1 MMNIKFLKSGL
12 IVALGMVVIVT
23 LVHAATPV
31 RLKDTGNKHNLSN
44 WGSGNIKAV
53 GTTLKDTE
61 VCIYCHAPHNADST
75 VVPLWG
81 HKDTAFIGY
90 SMAKS
95 TNVNPSNPSWVD
107 SQPTGISKKC
117 LSCHDGTVAIGALIS
132 GDIAMT
138 SLTDRL
144 NPDGTLKPYNP
155 VSTHDHATRPG
166 YIGKD
171 LRGGH
176 VISFKYDS
184 AFTNNSSSAKL
195 IYRANMSVADQKS
208 MFDGDGKMQCHSCHD
223 PHTDW
228 CDDGNP
234 PGTVGGDPL
243 WRKPCA
249 NVGGKN
255 NSNATVCAVCHKTTF
270 IGYTQGT
277 KW

>member
-12 IVALGMVVIVT
+12 IITLGMIAIVSSVSAVT
-23 LVHAATPV
+23 RIRQT
-31 RLKDTGNKHNLSN
+31 KHNLSN
-44 WGSGNIKAV
+44 WGPGDIKAA

-81 HKDTAFIGY
+81 HKDTTFTGY

-95 TNVNPSNPSWVD
+95 YWVKPGASGVD
-107 SQPTGISKKC
+107 SQPLGISKKC

-144 NPDGTLKPYNP
+144 NPDGTLKPYDP
-155 VSTHDHATRPG
+155 VSTHDHDTRPG

-176 VISFKYDS
+176 VISFVYSDTL
-184 AFTNNSSSAKL
+184 FTNASTYTKL
-195 IYRANMSVADQKS
+195 VSWANISETDRKS
-208 MFDGDGKMQCHSCHD
+208 MFDGEKKMHCHSCHD
-223 PHTDW
+223 PHADW
-228 CDDGNP
+228 CDETGNDT
-234 PGTVGGDPL
+234 PGTVGRDPL
-243 WRKPCA
+243 WRKPCGT
-249 NVGGKN
+249 VGGKN
-255 NSNATVCAVCHKTTF
+255 NSNATVCVVCHKTTF
-270 IGYTQGT
+270 SGYTQGT